1 MDRRAAGRVMQRL
14 EKAYPDIHTP
24 LRHRN
29 PFQLLIAV
37 ILSAQCTDAQV
48 NRATPALFAKYA
60 TAEALGQA
68 PLRDLERLV
77 HSCGFYRRKAL
88 AIRACARALVDEF
101 GGRVPGTMTELIR
114 LRGVGRK
121 TANVVLSQVFGEAAV
136 AVDTHVLRLSNR
148 LGWAATRDPAKAEL
162 QIKKSVPEK
171 WWGNLSLLLIFHGRR
186 CCAARKPGCPACPV
200 LRSCPYEKKHGV

>member
-1 MDRRAAGRVMQRL
+1 MQRL

>member
-1 MDRRAAGRVMQRL
+1 MQRL
-14 EKAYPDIHTP
+14 QKAYPDIHTP